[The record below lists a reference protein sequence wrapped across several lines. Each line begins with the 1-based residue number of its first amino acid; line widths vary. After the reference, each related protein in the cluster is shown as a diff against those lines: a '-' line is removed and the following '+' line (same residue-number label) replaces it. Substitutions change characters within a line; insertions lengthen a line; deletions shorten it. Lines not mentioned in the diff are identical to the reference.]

1 MVEVDISSSHLIAT
15 SILIHF
21 LATDFTFNK
30 GSELTLLT
38 KENYYDIIHHNF
50 KDYSAFHYT
59 KNAITASFILPFL
72 FNLEKIK
79 SIEGQSLLLIP
90 LIVVI
95 RSLFTSVTIFPATRE
110 NGPNDQ
116 TQKTKFSFLNYFI
129 GDNYDRMF
137 SGHISFAVVLSYLA
151 IKLNLVSLPL
161 IIIANLIH
169 AFIIVV
175 TRSHYTIDVLNSG
188 LITFLLT
195 KSLSL

>member
-1 MVEVDISSSHLIAT
+1 MDTGIIILL

-72 FNLEKIK
+72 FNLEKTK

-90 LIVVI
+90 LLIII

-110 NGPNDQ
+110 NGPNDDQ
-116 TQKTKFSFLNYFI
+116 NQFSFLNYFI

-151 IKLNLVSLPL
+151 TKLNLVSLPL
-161 IIIANLIH
+161 IVIANLIH
-169 AFIIVV
+169 AFVIVV